1 MIFYVKKVKDEYEIQ
16 EEWNVDDV
24 KSIEDVNVLLLNLK

>member
-16 EEWNVDDV
+16 EEWNVEDV
-24 KSIEDVNVLLLNLK
+24 KTIEDVNELFLNLI